1 MFNRFLQHQT
11 AIQHSR
17 WILQGGWK
25 KKTVA
30 LTLVLGSVAWIYNYT
45 LNAFA
50 SDSLLAELEMA
61 ENEVRQEQGRV
72 PVGYNITQPSGD
84 DEFE

>member
-1 MFNRFLQHQT
+1 M
-11 AIQHSR
+11 
-17 WILQGGWK
+17 
-25 KKTVA
+25 A
-30 LTLVLGSVAWIYNYT
+30 LTLVLGGVLYIYKYT

-50 SDSLLAELEMA
+50 TDSLLAELEMA

-72 PVGYNITQPSGD
+72 PVGYNISQASGD